1 MVIEN
6 FKLGEVIA
14 SRRLFVADEKARTLE
29 VTVKL
34 GKPKSFPGSSDYYC
48 PYQITGLGNERVRY
62 AGGVDAVQAVQLAM
76 QMIGADLYLVLN
88 PTVGNRLRWEGNEHG
103 DLGFPAPPRR

>member
-1 MVIEN
+1 MVIDN

-34 GKPKSFPGSSDYYC
+34 GKPKRFPGSADYYC

-62 AGGVDAVQAVQLAM
+62 AGGVDAVQALSL
-76 QMIGADLYLVLN
+76 I
-88 PTVGNRLRWEGNEHG
+88 HI
-103 DLGFPAPPRR
+103 